1 MIDKRLNS
9 WGLKLCKIYFW
20 FALLIYSLGLL
31 LGAITEK
38 GTVNDYI
45 NLIIMVLMFI
55 GAFGF
60 LYRKRILKPLFWK
73 IILGSLLI
81 WDIYYTFIFPIFLS
95 SKEFVITDLLISY
108 LMQIPFYICLYLYS
122 FKFSNIKFQSADP
135 SPEPVRVIDDES
147 NDIDTRG
154 MESYKLF
161 QGVYTKTKWVEVLR
175 INLFPSLFFVICVA
189 IVIYNFSVSNN
200 IIAICFTFG
209 LIYISIQW
217 LIETVQMSKRMKK
230 SWLKFRILINDEKIA
245 KQQQNAPY
253 TEIQREQISC
263 ITETEDLGLMIQ
275 TNDNVKQIFIPL
287 ILDGYNELKE
297 KLSQWCGIKKASQV
311 NNAIKK
317 KLVREMSISR
327 YVFNEAVNKKRK
339 PKSFVLGCLF
349 NIIAFIVLFILIL
362 YIYLPKYL

>member
-1 MIDKRLNS
+1 MVDKRLNY

-20 FALLIYSLGLL
+20 IILSIYGLVFL
-31 LGAITEK
+31 LGAMIEK
-38 GTVNDYI
+38 GEVNDYI
-45 NLIIMVLMFI
+45 DLVIMVLMFI
-55 GAFGF
+55 GVFGF

-73 IILGSLLI
+73 IVLISLLI
-81 WDIYYTFIFPIFLS
+81 WDIYYIFMFPIFLS
-95 SKEFVITDLLISY
+95 SQKFVITDSLIEY

-122 FKFSNIKFQSADP
+122 FRFSNIKFKSAD
-135 SPEPVRVIDDES
+135 SSLEPVGVMDNEG
-147 NDIDTRG
+147 NDIDTNG

-161 QGVYTKTKWVEVLR
+161 QGAYTKTKWAEVLR
-175 INLFPSLFFVICVA
+175 INLFPSLFFVICVV
-189 IVIYNFSVSNN
+189 IVIYNFAVSKNM
-200 IIAICFTFG
+200 IAICFTFG
-209 LIYISIQW
+209 LTYISIQC

-230 SWLKFRILINDEKIA
+230 GWLKFRILINDEKIA

-297 KLSQWCGIKKASQV
+297 KLSQWCDIKKDSEV
-311 NNAIKK
+311 SSGTKR

-327 YVFNEAVNKKRK
+327 YVFNEAVNKKKR
-339 PKSFVLGCLF
+339 PKSFALGCLF
-349 NIIAFIVLFILIL
+349 NIIAFMVLFILIL
-362 YIYLPKYL
+362 YIYLPK

>member
-1 MIDKRLNS
+1 MNS

-20 FALLIYSLGLL
+20 IILSIYGLAFSLGALIDK
-31 LGAITEK
+31 GA
-38 GTVNDYI
+38 VNDYI

-55 GAFGF
+55 GVFGF

-73 IILGSLLI
+73 IVLISVLI

-95 SKEFVITDLLISY
+95 SQEFVITDSLIEY

-122 FKFSNIKFQSADP
+122 FRFSNIKFKSAD
-135 SPEPVRVIDDES
+135 SFPEPVRVIDNEI
-147 NDIDTRG
+147 NDIDTNG

-161 QGVYTKTKWVEVLR
+161 QGAYTKTKRVEVLR
-175 INLFPSLFFVICVA
+175 VNLFPLLFDVICVV
-189 IVIYNFSVSNN
+189 IVIYNFAVSNN

-209 LIYISIQW
+209 LIYISMQW

-263 ITETEDLGLMIQ
+263 ITETDDLGLMIQ
-275 TNDNVKQIFIPL
+275 TNDNVKLIFIPL
-287 ILDGYNELKE
+287 ILDGYNELRE
-297 KLSQWCGIKKASQV
+297 KLSQWCEIKKASDV
-311 NNAIKK
+311 SSGTKRR
-317 KLVREMSISR
+317 LVREMSISR
-327 YVFNEAVNKKRK
+327 YVFNEAVNKKKK
-339 PKSFVLGCLF
+339 PKSFALGCLF

-362 YIYLPKYL
+362 HIYLPK